1 MSDRPIRPLSHGT
14 RPRLFSHPLS
24 NIPRANFSSGWA
36 FRGAQRSNFSNSPVR
51 TDLRPRTKRVSRDWR
66 SGCGCDRFRIA
77 AGGKSL
83 PTAFA
88 YGRRLLFDFVIHRK
102 CTRANRHVFRSRE
115 CRSHRLVEFGWEKVT
130 ASRNLLPGHNAP
142 RTHASTECQRKPHAR
157 SLDGTTHARTF
168 HAQAHSSAAAT
179 APPRRAHLEKASF
192 RLRSTTCA
200 S

>member
-1 MSDRPIRPLSHGT
+1 MSDRPIRPLSHTG
-14 RPRLFSHPLS
+14 RGHVNFSHPLS

-51 TDLRPRTKRVSRDWR
+51 TNLRPRTKRVSRDWR

-77 AGGKSL
+77 AGGKAL

-115 CRSHRLVEFGWEKVT
+115 CRSHRLVEFGWEKVS
-130 ASRNLLPGHNAP
+130 AAQNPPGHNAP
-142 RTHASTECQRKPHAR
+142 RTHASTECQRNPHAR
-157 SLDGTTHARTF
+157 SRDGTSYART
-168 HAQAHSSAAAT
+168 HPHVPRTGPLERRGESTPAA
-179 APPRRAHLEKASF
+179 
-192 RLRSTTCA
+192 ST

>member
-1 MSDRPIRPLSHGT
+1 MSDRPIRPLSHTG
-14 RPRLFSHPLS
+14 RGHVNFSHPLS

-51 TDLRPRTKRVSRDWR
+51 TNLRPRTKRVSRDWR

-77 AGGKSL
+77 AGGKAL

-130 ASRNLLPGHNAP
+130 ASRNWP
-142 RTHASTECQRKPHAR
+142 
-157 SLDGTTHARTF
+157 DTTLHARTR
-168 HAQAHSSAAAT
+168 AQSVSANRTHGPSTVPHTRARSTHRPTRA
-179 APPRRAHLEKASF
+179 PRREHPRGEHILKKHLSG
-192 RLRSTTCA
+192 
-200 S
+200 

>member
-1 MSDRPIRPLSHGT
+1 MSDRPIRPLSHTG
-14 RPRLFSHPLS
+14 RGHVYFSHPLS

-51 TDLRPRTKRVSRDWR
+51 TNLRPRTKRVSRDWR

-77 AGGKSL
+77 AGGKAL

-102 CTRANRHVFRSRE
+102 CTRANRPRSGSRVP
-115 CRSHRLVEFGWEKVT
+115 LPPFGGVWVGKSYRVPKL
-130 ASRNLLPGHNAP
+130 AGHNAP

-168 HAQAHSSAAAT
+168 HAQAHSSAAAR